1 MSGQTIGAILMLA
14 FVIIYHVAIPIYSAI
29 KDFYLFPLILA
40 VVTGAI
46 LGFVLR
52 SLTKINRHPGP
63 PGRPSSP
70 NKEDQA
76 QEQVSKAQEH
86 PAVKLLRALTD
97 R

>member
-63 PGRPSSP
+63 SGRPGP
-70 NKEDQA
+70 NNEDQT
-76 QEQVSKAQEH
+76 QEH